1 LRAAE
6 AVSNPVRLRGD
17 RKRPIVGIAARVVT
31 AEGMHIVGEGGDGA
45 ACVEAVVESDPDVV
59 LLDLNMPGMNGFEAL
74 PLLRAGLP
82 EAKLIVLSTSPADR
96 QSVSAA
102 HMLGADGYVSKP
114 YDIFAVSALL
124 RRALAS

>member
-31 AEGMHIVGEGGDGA
+31 ADGMHIVGEGGDGA

-74 PLLRAGLP
+74 PPLRAGLP

-114 YDIFAVSALL
+114 YDIFAVPALL

>member
-114 YDIFAVSALL
+114 YDIFAVPALL

>member
-1 LRAAE
+1 MAERVFLCDDDDGYRMLLRE
-6 AVSNPVRLRGD
+6 VLS
-17 RKRPIVGIAARVVT
+17 

-114 YDIFAVSALL
+114 YDIFAVPALL